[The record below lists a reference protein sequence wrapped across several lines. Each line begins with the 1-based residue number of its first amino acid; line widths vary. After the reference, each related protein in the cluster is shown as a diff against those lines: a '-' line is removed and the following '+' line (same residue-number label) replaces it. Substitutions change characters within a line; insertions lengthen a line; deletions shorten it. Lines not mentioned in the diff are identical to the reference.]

1 MDETRAVVAT
11 SGAAGVA
18 GVAGS
23 FAAAGRTPAF
33 VVAPLASALVNMAP
47 GAVTTAV
54 VQNLGEFGHT
64 LALVVALALSVGVLG
79 AVATVAIHVGSRSEV
94 PYTAVFAAGLGGW
107 LFALAVTRAPENS
120 LWTAVPVAGA
130 VAVAERGW
138 AVGRRRPISRTRRQT
153 LAAVGALVGF
163 LGLAGYRGRN
173 ITGAE
178 PGPISD
184 VTDEETQEEAEQ
196 LLDLAAKQA
205 LDVPEIAPLVTEIGE
220 FYEVDINGVNP
231 NLSDGRWELSVTGAV
246 GESFSLDYAA
256 LTEMSDAV
264 EHRFATLRCV
274 GDGLNGKKMDTA
286 LWTGVPVV
294 SLLER
299 AGVPESP
306 ACCVMLRAEDG
317 YYEEFPLA
325 ALEDGFLA
333 FGMNGRRL
341 PRAHGYPVRALVP
354 GHWGEINVKWLTE
367 IEVLETEQEGYWEKR
382 GWHGTGPVETVAK
395 LHAVEKRDDGRI
407 VLGGH
412 AYAGTRGIQRVEV
425 STDGGDTWQEATLSE
440 SLPGTTVE
448 QSSTSDQT
456 QSGTDVWR
464 QWTYEWQAEQGEHGV
479 VVRATDGTGTLQPES
494 FSQPYPSGPTGW
506 VSRTIEQ

>member
-1 MDETRAVVAT
+1 MDVTRAEVAT
-11 SGAAGVA
+11 SAAAGVA

-33 VVAPLASALVNMAP
+33 VAAPLASALVNAAP
-47 GAVTTAV
+47 GEVTTAV

-64 LALVVALALSVGVLG
+64 LALTVALVLSVGVFAAIALG
-79 AVATVAIHVGSRSEV
+79 ATRVGSRSEV
-94 PYTAVFAAGLGGW
+94 PYTAVLAAGLGGW
-107 LFALAVTRAPENS
+107 LFALAVARAPETA
-120 LWTAVPVAGA
+120 LWSAVPVGGV
-130 VAVAERGW
+130 VAVAERGF
-138 AVGRRRPISRTRRQT
+138 AVGRRRPVSRTRRQT
-153 LAAVGALVGF
+153 LAAVGALAGF
-163 LGLAGYRGRN
+163 LGVAGYRGRN

-184 VTDEETQEEAEQ
+184 VTDAETQSEAEQ
-196 LLDLAAKQA
+196 LLGLAAERS
-205 LDVPEIAPLVTEIGE
+205 LDVPELAPLVTEIGG

-246 GESFSLDYAA
+246 EESFSLDYAE
-256 LTEMSDAV
+256 LTEMVESI
-264 EHRFATLRCV
+264 EHRFVTLRCV
-274 GDGLNGKKMDTA
+274 GEGLNGKKMDTA
-286 LWTGVPVV
+286 LWTGVPV
-294 SLLER
+294 SRLLER
-299 AGVPESP
+299 AGVPESST
-306 ACCVMLRAEDG
+306 CCVMLRAADG

-367 IEVLETEQEGYWEKR
+367 IEVLKEEQEGYWEKR

-395 LHAVEKRDDGRI
+395 LHTVEKLDDGKIR
-407 VLGGH
+407 LGGH
-412 AYAGTRGIQRVEV
+412 AYAGTRGIQRVEI
-425 STDGGDTWQEATLSE
+425 STDGQATWQDATLSE
-440 SLPGTTVE
+440 PLPGE
-448 QSSTSDQT
+448 
-456 QSGTDVWR
+456 DVWR
-464 QWTYEWQAEQGEHGV
+464 QWTYEWQAEPGEHEV

-506 VSRTIEQ
+506 VSRTVDN